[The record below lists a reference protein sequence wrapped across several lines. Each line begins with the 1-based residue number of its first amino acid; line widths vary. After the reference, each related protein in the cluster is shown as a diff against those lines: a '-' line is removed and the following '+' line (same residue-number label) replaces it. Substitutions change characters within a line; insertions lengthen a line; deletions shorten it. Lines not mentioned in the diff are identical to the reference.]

1 MEPFDTARRHLA
13 EVGETYAEHAGFA
26 LRAAGSCFIAAVGLV
41 VHALVPGWC
50 VRTGSRRI
58 TAVHEAMRRR
68 EAGDR

>member
-26 LRAAGSCFIAAVGLV
+26 LRAAGQCFVAGMGLV
-41 VHALVPGWC
+41 LHAVVPGWC

-58 TAVHEAMRRR
+58 SRLHDDMRRR